1 MPAAAGESG
10 PVTIRQLRE
19 LLDRGEVTSRELCEQ
34 ALVRIDDPSGEG
46 ARTFTEV
53 HAEAA
58 RAAAGAA
65 DAARDAG
72 LVAAPLAGIPVSIKD
87 LFDVAG
93 RTTRAGSVVLD
104 GAAPAAADA
113 IAVARLRAAGA
124 VIVGK
129 TTMTEFAF
137 SGLGINPH
145 LGTPRSPYDRASGRI
160 AGGSSSGAAAS
171 VADGMAVAALGTDTG
186 GSIRIPAAFCGLT
199 GFKPTAHRVPLDGAY
214 PLSFSLDSIGPIARS
229 VECAARIDAVLA
241 ATPMPDLSAPDVR
254 ALRFLAPVNYVRS
267 ELDAVVAAAFAAA
280 CERLRSAGMSVVDE
294 TLPAFERLPALL
306 ANGGLAG
313 AEAFAHHRALWG
325 RAAVGPEDYIELQRA
340 RRAYIE
346 AFAAESAGYDALL
359 WPTVAILPPPL
370 APLLADDE
378 AYARTNL
385 LVLRN
390 TSAVNV
396 ADGCALSLPVP
407 APGGA
412 PVGLMIVARRGE
424 DARLLRIG
432 AELERVLA

>member
-1 MPAAAGESG
+1 MPE
-10 PVTIRQLRE
+10 
-19 LLDRGEVTSRELCEQ
+19 
-34 ALVRIDDPSGEG
+34 
-46 ARTFTEV
+46 
-53 HAEAA
+53 
-58 RAAAGAA
+58 
-65 DAARDAG
+65 
-72 LVAAPLAGIPVSIKD
+72 
-87 LFDVAG
+87 
-93 RTTRAGSVVLD
+93 
-104 GAAPAAADA
+104 
-113 IAVARLRAAGA
+113 
-124 VIVGK
+124 
-129 TTMTEFAF
+129 
-137 SGLGINPH
+137 
-145 LGTPRSPYDRASGRI
+145 
-160 AGGSSSGAAAS
+160 
-171 VADGMAVAALGTDTG
+171 
-186 GSIRIPAAFCGLT
+186 
-199 GFKPTAHRVPLDGAY
+199 
-214 PLSFSLDSIGPIARS
+214 
-229 VECAARIDAVLA
+229 
-241 ATPMPDLSAPDVR
+241 LSAPDIR

-267 ELDAVVAAAFAAA
+267 DLDAVVAAAFAAA
-280 CERLRSAGMSVVDE
+280 CERLRSAGMIVVDE

-313 AEAFAHHRALWG
+313 AEAFAQHRTLLG
-325 RAAVGPEDYIELQRA
+325 RAADRYDPQIARRIRRGAAIGPEDYIELQRA

-346 AFAAESAGYDALL
+346 AFADESVGYDALL

-407 APGGA
+407 ASGGA